1 MRVVV
6 KIAFVFLL
14 FSCDKK
20 EFFDGI
26 DFYQD
31 GFESYSSY
39 DELLIEDDVNWSFN
53 QITRESNAITLVDNF
68 SHSGNYSL
76 RFDAEPTTDDGA
88 SKASIAKHNFA
99 FWEGET
105 VRLSAWYYIEGD
117 QDLQWL
123 FIMDLEERTPIG
135 AGPGMRLAIVDDQLL
150 IEHKYYEPN
159 ITQAEGSGIA
169 FPRDEW
175 VHVEWEVSLSQKK
188 EGSVRVWQNNQ
199 LVISN
204 DNHRTLPSDLL
215 YFQQGTKG
223 QYSSCEIGITAN
235 SFKNPCTLWVD
246 DVQFEKTN

>member
-1 MRVVV
+1 MKAIVQ
-6 KIAFVFLL
+6 IAFVFLI
-14 FSCDKK
+14 FSCNKK
-20 EFFDGI
+20 KIFDGI

-31 GFESYSSY
+31 GFEDYSSY
-39 DELLIEDDVNWSFN
+39 DELLIEDNVNWSFN
-53 QITRESNAITLVDNF
+53 QITRESNSIALVDDF

-76 RFDAEPTTDDGA
+76 RFDAEPSSDEGA
-88 SKASIAKHNFA
+88 SKASIAKQNFA

-105 VRLSAWYYIEGD
+105 VRFSAWYFIEGD

-123 FIMDLEERTPIG
+123 FIMDIEERTPIG

-150 IEHKYYEPN
+150 VEHKYLEPN
-159 ITQAEGSGIA
+159 IKQSSGSEIS

-175 VHVEWEVSLSQKK
+175 VHIEWEVLLSQKDK
-188 EGSVRVWQNNQ
+188 GSVRVWQNDQ
-199 LVISN
+199 LIISK

-235 SFKNPCTLWVD
+235 SSENSCSLWVD
-246 DVQFEKTN
+246 DVQIEKIN

>member
-1 MRVVV
+1 MRTVL

-14 FSCDKK
+14 FTCDKK
-20 EFFDGI
+20 KVFDGI

-31 GFESYSSY
+31 GFETYSSY
-39 DELLIEDDVNWSFN
+39 DNLLIDDDINWSFN
-53 QITRESNAITLVDNF
+53 QITRDANNISLVDDF

-76 RFDAEPTTDDGA
+76 RFYAEPSSDEGA
-88 SKASIAKHNFA
+88 SKASIAKQNFA

-105 VRLSAWYYIEGD
+105 VRLSAWYYIEGE
-117 QDLQWL
+117 QGLQWL

-150 IEHKYYEPN
+150 VEHKYNEPN
-159 ITQAEGSGIA
+159 ITQPEGSGIA

-175 VHVEWEVSLSQKK
+175 VHVEWEVSLSQKDN
-188 EGSVRVWQNNQ
+188 GSVRVWQNGQ
-199 LVISN
+199 LIISR
-204 DNHRTLPSDLL
+204 DNHRTLPSDFL

-235 SFKNPCTLWVD
+235 SSENPCTLWVD
-246 DVQFEKTN
+246 DVRFEKVD